1 MWLVQLTNVV
11 LHITDVEGGGRHG
24 HPQALFLLSQDGLV
38 EAVLLQVV
46 HGQLTAAQLGHHVV
60 GTAGDRPAQRTL
72 RGRCHTF
79 QLLSAI
85 LLKVSLTQAECV
97 QGQCEGAT

>member
-1 MWLVQLTNVV
+1 MVALVQLTDVV
-11 LHITDVEGGGRHG
+11 LHITDVEGGRRHG

-60 GTAGDRPAQRTL
+60 GTAGIKDQPHAEGSLSR
-72 RGRCHTF
+72 
-79 QLLSAI
+79 LSAAGEPHNPFTSFFAN
-85 LLKVSLTQAECV
+85 LALRV
-97 QGQCEGAT
+97 QR